1 MTLTIC
7 LVSMTNPITQ
17 GLLPE
22 GLRDRLPPQAEAA
35 ANLLRGLL
43 DTVAAHGY
51 ERVQPPLAEFEDSL
65 LGRLGSAKRQD
76 LLRFLDPVSGATLA
90 LRHDMTGQVGR
101 IAATRLRH
109 LARPLRL
116 SYGGPVLRMRGDQLD
131 PSRERLQTGAELI
144 GMDSVG
150 AVSEVLALAVAALTA
165 IGLTGLTVDITLPE
179 FVGALA
185 AGPWPLD
192 PSQLADVQRCLDAK
206 DVAALRSLGAGRYD
220 VLIAAAGPAEAALAR
235 LRALGFDG
243 EAAGQLDRAAE
254 IMASLDGTPTTMD
267 PTERHG
273 FEYQSW
279 IGFSIFADGIRGEVG
294 RGGSY
299 SVVHPDG
306 HEEPAVGFSLYID
319 GLVDAGFGEIKHR
332 RILLPPGTS
341 AEVGIQLRSEG
352 WATVP
357 SFAAD
362 TDPAAFRCT
371 HRWDGQKSIEI

>member
-1 MTLTIC
+1 MTD
-7 LVSMTNPITQ
+7 PITQ

-35 ANLLRGLL
+35 ANLLRRLL

-65 LGRLGSAKRQD
+65 LGRLGSAKRKD

-144 GMDSVG
+144 GMDSVA
-150 AVSEVLALAVAALTA
+150 AVSEVLALAVEALTA

-192 PSQLADVQRCLDAK
+192 PGQLTAVQMCLDAK
-206 DVAALRSLGAGRYD
+206 DVAALRALGAGRYD
-220 VLIAAAGPAEAALAR
+220 VLIAAAGPAPAALAR

-243 EAAGQLDRAAE
+243 EAATHLERAAE
-254 IMASLDGTPTTMD
+254 IIAALGHVATTLD

-279 IGFSIFADGIRGEVG
+279 VGFSIFADGIRGEVG

-306 HEEPAVGFSLYID
+306 HEEPAVGFSLYVD
-319 GLVDAGFGEIKHR
+319 GLVDAGFGEVKHR
-332 RILLPPGTS
+332 RILLPLGTPP
-341 AEVGIQLRSEG
+341 AAAVQLRNEG

-357 SFAAD
+357 ALAANA
-362 TDPAAFRCT
+362 DPVAFRCT
-371 HRWDGQKSIEI
+371 HLWDGLKAIEI

>member
-1 MTLTIC
+1 MTD
-7 LVSMTNPITQ
+7 PITQ

-35 ANLLRGLL
+35 AALLRGLL
-43 DTVAAHGY
+43 DTVASHGY

-90 LRHDMTGQVGR
+90 LRHDMTGQAGR

-131 PSRERLQTGAELI
+131 PSRERLQAGAELI
-144 GMDSVG
+144 GSDTVA
-150 AVSEVLALAVAALTA
+150 AVSEVVALAVEALGS

-179 FVGALA
+179 LVGALA
-185 AGPWPLD
+185 AGPWPLGA
-192 PSQLADVQRCLDAK
+192 SQLADVQRCLDAK
-206 DVAALRSLGAGRYD
+206 DVASLRDIGAGRYD
-220 VLIAAAGPAEAALAR
+220 ALIAAAGPAPAALAK

-243 EAAGQLDRAAE
+243 AAASQIDRAAN
-254 IMASLDGTPTTMD
+254 IIAALDSTPATLD

-279 IGFSIFADGIRGEVG
+279 IGFSIFADSIRGEVG

-299 SVVHPDG
+299 TVVHPDG
-306 HEEPAVGFSLYID
+306 HEEPAVGFSLYVD
-319 GLVDAGFGEIKHR
+319 SLVDAGFGEVAHR
-332 RILLPPGTS
+332 RIFLPTGTPADVS
-341 AEVGIQLRSEG
+341 ARLRSEG

-357 SFAAD
+357 GLDSVA
-362 TDPAAFRCT
+362 DPANFRCS
-371 HRWDGQKSIEI
+371 HRWDGLKPVEI

>member
-1 MTLTIC
+1 MT
-7 LVSMTNPITQ
+7 MPISQ

-35 ANLLRGLL
+35 ANLLRRLL

-65 LGRLGSAKRQD
+65 LGRLGSARRQD

-131 PSRERLQTGAELI
+131 PSRERLQSGAELI
-144 GMDSVG
+144 GLDSVA
-150 AVSEVLALAVAALTA
+150 AVTEVLTLAVEALTA
-165 IGLTGLTVDITLPE
+165 VGLTGLTVDITLPN

-185 AGPWPLD
+185 VGHWPLD
-192 PSQLADVQRCLDAK
+192 PGQLADVQACLDAK
-206 DVAALRSLGAGRYD
+206 DVAGLRAIGAGRYD
-220 VLIAAAGPAEAALAR
+220 VLIAAAGPAPAALAS
-235 LRALGFDG
+235 LRALGFGGD
-243 EAAGQLDRAAE
+243 AARYLDQAAD
-254 IMASLDGTPTTMD
+254 IIASLGDTPTTLD

-279 IGFSIFADGIRGEVG
+279 IGFSIFADGIRSEVG

-306 HEEPAVGFSLYID
+306 HEEPAVGFSLYVD

-332 RILLPPGTS
+332 RILLPLGTS
-341 AEVGIQLRSEG
+341 AEEGLQLRREG

-357 SFAAD
+357 ALSSD
-362 TDPAAFRCT
+362 VDGAAFRCS
-371 HRWDGQKSIEI
+371 HRWDGQNAIEI